1 MTSDVVGDPVVR
13 EWAEPYAAAAE
24 AVVRLF
30 YPHVEAVI
38 HDIEQDVVVRIWN
51 PMSGRRPGDA
61 SLLDAS
67 LLGELSHGRGSGG
80 AALPGL
86 RSEERRRSDEGRRKA
101 VPIGAPGPT
110 WSNSVAGPYPQ
121 VGLRG
126 AEISSVSAVI
136 AGGRGLLCLNFD
148 RSVISQA
155 AESLR
160 TFALGPEPR
169 PVGLFDRDWRE
180 DLKAVVHAWC
190 AERGLRAVQ
199 LSGED
204 RRGLVSY
211 LDGRGAF
218 QVRRAASHLAEILG
232 VSRATVY
239 ATLQSARAD
248 SHDTD
253 NP

>member
-1 MTSDVVGDPVVR
+1 VASDVSGDLAPPQ
-13 EWAEPYAAAAE
+13 EWAEPYATVAE

-38 HDIEQDVVVRIWN
+38 HDIKQDVVVRIWN
-51 PMSGRRPGDA
+51 PISGRRPGDP

-67 LLGELSHGRGSGG
+67 LLGELSNGRGSGG
-80 AALPGL
+80 A
-86 RSEERRRSDEGRRKA
+86 
-101 VPIGAPGPT
+101 VPKGAPGPT

-121 VGLRG
+121 AGLRG

-148 RSVISQA
+148 RSVLSQA

-160 TFALGPEPR
+160 TFALSLEPR
-169 PVGLFDRDWRE
+169 PAGLFDRDWRE
-180 DLKAVVHAWC
+180 DLNAVVHAWC

-199 LSGED
+199 LSRED
-204 RRGLVSY
+204 RGRLVSY

-239 ATLQSARAD
+239 ASLQAARSD
-248 SHDTD
+248 SHDVG
-253 NP
+253 

>member
-1 MTSDVVGDPVVR
+1 MASDVSGDLAPPR
-13 EWAEPYAAAAE
+13 EWVEPYATVAE

-38 HDIEQDVVVRIWN
+38 HDIKQDVVVRIWN

-61 SLLDAS
+61 SLLDPS
-67 LLGELSHGRGSGG
+67 LLTELSNGG
-80 AALPGL
+80 
-86 RSEERRRSDEGRRKA
+86 
-101 VPIGAPGPT
+101 
-110 WSNSVAGPYPQ
+110 VAGPYPQ
-121 VGLRG
+121 AGLRG

-148 RSVISQA
+148 RSVLSQA

-160 TFALGPEPR
+160 TFALGLEPR
-169 PVGLFDRDWRE
+169 PAGLFDRDWRE
-180 DLKAVVHAWC
+180 ELNAVVRAWC
-190 AERGLRAVQ
+190 QERGLRAVQ
-199 LSGED
+199 LSRED
-204 RRGLVSY
+204 RGRLVGY

-239 ATLQSARAD
+239 ASLQSARSDGYDADSADAD
-248 SHDTD
+248 SHDAA
-253 NP
+253 

>member
-1 MTSDVVGDPVVR
+1 MSDPADDPVSCG
-13 EWAEPYAAAAE
+13 WAEPYSAAAE

-38 HDIEQDVVVRIWN
+38 HDIGQDVVVRIWN
-51 PMSGRRPGDA
+51 PISGRRPGDA

-67 LLGELSHGRGSGG
+67 LLGELADGG
-80 AALPGL
+80 
-86 RSEERRRSDEGRRKA
+86 
-101 VPIGAPGPT
+101 
-110 WSNSVAGPYPQ
+110 VAGPYRQ
-121 VGLRG
+121 AGLRG

-160 TFALGPEPR
+160 TFALGVEPR
-169 PVGLFDRDWRE
+169 PAGLFERDWRE
-180 DLKAVVHAWC
+180 DLNAVVQDWC
-190 AERGLRAVQ
+190 QEQGLRPGH
-199 LSGED
+199 LSRDD
-204 RRGLVSY
+204 RARLVAF

-218 QVRRAASHLAEILG
+218 EIRRAASQLAGIVG

-239 ATLQSARAD
+239 AALQSARAGRD
-248 SHDTD
+248 SGSS
-253 NP
+253 

>member
-67 LLGELSHGRGSGG
+67 LLGEQSHGG
-80 AALPGL
+80 
-86 RSEERRRSDEGRRKA
+86 
-101 VPIGAPGPT
+101 
-110 WSNSVAGPYPQ
+110 VAGPYPQ

-169 PVGLFDRDWRE
+169 PAGLFDRDWRE

-253 NP
+253 SP